1 MVCPARG
8 KSNYIELELFWNNDS
23 DNPLLNHKTFLVLK
37 IRQQNTERSVERLG
51 SKGTEGMRGSRVE
64 VAVARYFFL
73 PVWIENKNVYL
84 TNRDELFTYF
94 SQTRIG
100 GR

>member
-8 KSNYIELELFWNNDS
+8 KSNYIELELFWNIDS
-23 DNPLLNHKTFLVLK
+23 DNQLLTHKTLSCQ

-51 SKGTEGMRGSRVE
+51 SKRTEGMRGSRVE